1 MASTDNRVSPTPVAV
16 IAATSVVVLQVDH
29 IVYNRLRGIY
39 GGAADHG
46 IFGLRGQAPA
56 DDKRRAPMLATWR

>member
-1 MASTDNRVSPTPVAV
+1 MASTDNRALPTPVAV

-39 GGAADHG
+39 GGAADHVG
-46 IFGLRGQAPA
+46 RPERVAVGARPA
-56 DDKRRAPMLATWR
+56 GG